1 MADQLPQFQGLNEL
15 GAVSGI
21 AGIALIAEEAA
32 ALVAQEAAAAGGG
45 KYQFTMS
52 ELQSVLKQWQDLG
65 TTIES
70 ARTHVHS
77 RVPGSGPV
85 MAPGNENASDVVA
98 NAAHTSN
105 VAYQDYLAS
114 MQKYV
119 QQYVHTLT
127 QALHNYGTTE
137 DNNSALAASA
147 HNHLQ
152 A

>member
-1 MADQLPQFQGLNEL
+1 MADQLPQFQGLNAL
-15 GAVSGI
+15 GSISGI

-32 ALVAQEAAAAGGG
+32 ALVAKEAAAAGGG

-65 TTIES
+65 TTIQS
-70 ARTHVHS
+70 AKTNVHH
-77 RVPGSGPV
+77 RVPGSGTV

-98 NAAHTSN
+98 NAAHTTN
-105 VAYQDYLAS
+105 VAYQDYLNS
-114 MQKYV
+114 METYV
-119 QQYVHTLT
+119 QHYVTTLQT
-127 QALHNYGTTE
+127 ALQNYGTAE